1 MKDILSYTFC
11 SIYIYVHI
19 VVVMCTDG
27 SSAEQC
33 AIVAMADKGNEIK
46 LRFTLKHDLILALY

>member
-1 MKDILSYTFC
+1 M
-11 SIYIYVHI
+11 YIPI

-33 AIVAMADKGNEIK
+33 AIVAMADKGIDIK
-46 LRFTLKHDLILALY
+46 IRFTLKHYLMLALY